1 MKRTI
6 LGMAEAG
13 EPLLQR
19 ALQAIRAHLKAV
31 DEERSAEEIERLRLE
46 ADHLYQT
53 VIDYQLH
60 KAGTLGQ
67 VSPLIDGCD
76 LQTRRLHS
84 VECRLDLV
92 SVLGDVVPRGCT

>member
-13 EPLLQR
+13 EPLLQQ
-19 ALQAIRAHLKAV
+19 ALQAIRDHGQAV
-31 DEERSAEEIERLRLE
+31 DEGRTAAKIERLRQE

-60 KAGTLGQ
+60 KAGTLGR
-67 VSPLIDGCD
+67 SI
-76 LQTRRLHS
+76 H
-84 VECRLDLV
+84 
-92 SVLGDVVPRGCT
+92 

>member
-13 EPLLQR
+13 ESLLQQ
-19 ALQAIRAHLKAV
+19 ALQAIRAYQQAV
-31 DEERSAEEIERLRLE
+31 DDGRSAEEIERLRLE

-67 VSPLIDGCD
+67 
-76 LQTRRLHS
+76 S
-84 VECRLDLV
+84 VH
-92 SVLGDVVPRGCT
+92 

>member
-13 EPLLQR
+13 EPLLQQ
-19 ALQAIRAHLKAV
+19 ALQAIRDYHAAQA
-31 DEERSAEEIERLRLE
+31 ERKPIAEVERLRLA

-60 KAGTLGQ
+60 KAGTLGE
-67 VSPLIDGCD
+67 
-76 LQTRRLHS
+76 TEH
-84 VECRLDLV
+84 
-92 SVLGDVVPRGCT
+92 